1 MTPDNSSTRD
11 AEGFR
16 PLTRDEFHRFRD
28 LIYETAGISLSDVK
42 ESLVAA
48 RLARRLR
55 ALGLTSYGD
64 YYARLVADG
73 SGREMVEFVNSIT
86 TNKTDFFREPEH
98 FNVLV
103 QQVLPSLVVVR
114 GHRFGAGAGIIWDT
128 NGLILTNN
136 HVVGRRLPIVLLQD
150 DREYQSRLL
159 ARDPDVDLALLSID
173 ATHLTPLKP
182 VSASPRVGEMVF
194 AFGHPWGQ
202 RNTVTR
208 GIVSALVSAQ
218 NRRGDKL
225 PVIRSDA
232 PLAPGNSG
240 GPLVNASGEVIGIN
254 AMIVGGDQSVSIAAS
269 VARDFVSKALA
280 NQKTEVRSGQ
290 RAGEDVM

>member
-1 MTPDNSSTRD
+1 MN
-11 AEGFR
+11 
-16 PLTRDEFHRFRD
+16 
-28 LIYETAGISLSDVK
+28 
-42 ESLVAA
+42 
-48 RLARRLR
+48 
-55 ALGLTSYGD
+55 
-64 YYARLVADG
+64 
-73 SGREMVEFVNSIT
+73 
-86 TNKTDFFREPEH
+86 
-98 FNVLV
+98 FNGTFTQVMNELV

-114 GHRFGAGAGIIWDT
+114 GHRFGAGAGIVWDS

-136 HVVGRRLPIVLLQD
+136 HVVGRHLPIVVLQND
-150 DREYQSRLL
+150 QEYESRLL

-182 VSASPRVGEMVF
+182 VSVSPRVGEMVF

-202 RNTVTR
+202 RNAVTR

-240 GPLVNASGEVIGIN
+240 GPLVNASGEVVGIN
-254 AMIVGGDQSVSIAAS
+254 AMIIGGDQSVSIAAS
-269 VARDFVSKALA
+269 VARDFVNKTLA
-280 NQKTEVRSGQ
+280 NQKTEARSGPHTP
-290 RAGEDVM
+290 EDVM